1 MTPDAFRALCARV
14 WERQAPSSRWLI
26 VPREER
32 DNALERNYYMQY
44 VTDIDNGDFALSD
57 WEIGFIENLLTY
69 TPFRLSEKQ
78 AATLKRMAEK
88 YLGEVLP

>member
-1 MTPDAFRALCARV
+1 
-14 WERQAPSSRWLI
+14 
-26 VPREER
+26 
-32 DNALERNYYMQY
+32 MQY